1 MAEKGIFIAENM
13 ASTTV
18 GSLLRSAVDAT
29 DGTLL
34 ARENGSIVK
43 LNGLVD
49 GENNLYKAISVTAA
63 TDVIYFVDG
72 VVLDPDEH
80 ITKGLDD
87 YEVPAGKEFRVRK
100 PMVGDIFSV
109 SEKCIS
115 GLKEGEV
122 VEMTASGLAKKDG
135 GTANTSF
142 EAKVIKEWVFGARG
156 IAMLR
161 LEVLTV
167 A

>member
-18 GSLLRSAVDAT
+18 GSLLRSAVDT
-29 DGTLL
+29 TKV
-34 ARENGSIVK
+34 RENGSIVA
-43 LNGLVD
+43 LDGLVA
-49 GENNLYKAISVTAA
+49 GENNLYKAVDISAA

-80 ITKGLDD
+80 VTKGLDD
-87 YEVPAGKEFRVRK
+87 YVVPIGKEFRVRK

-109 SEKCIS
+109 SEKCIP
-115 GLKEGEV
+115 GLKLGEV
-122 VEMTASGLAKKDG
+122 VEMTSAGLAKKNG
-135 GTANTSF
+135 GTSNTSF
-142 EAKVIKEWVFGARG
+142 EAKVIKEWVFGSRT
-156 IAMLR
+156 IDMLR
-161 LEVLTV
+161 LEVITV

>member
-18 GSLLRSAVDAT
+18 GSLLRSAVDDT
-29 DGTLL
+29 K
-34 ARENGSIVK
+34 ARENGSIVA
-43 LNGLVD
+43 LNGLVT
-49 GENNLYKAISVTAA
+49 GENNLYKAVDIAAA

-80 ITKGLDD
+80 VIKGLDE
-87 YEVPAGKEFRVRK
+87 YEIPIGKEFRVRK

-109 SEKCIS
+109 SEKCIT

-122 VEMTASGLAKKDG
+122 VEMTASGLAKKTS

-142 EAKVIKEWVFGARG
+142 EAKVIKEWVFGSRA
-156 IAMLR
+156 IDMLR

>member
-29 DGTLL
+29 SGTLL

-80 ITKGLDD
+80 VTKGLDD

-100 PMVGDIFSV
+100 PMVGDIFSI
-109 SEKCIS
+109 SEKHIA
-115 GLKEGEV
+115 GLTKDDV
-122 VEMTASGLAKKDG
+122 VEMTDSGLAKKTT

-142 EAKVIKEWVFGARG
+142 TAKVIDKWVFGARA
-156 IAMLR
+156 INMIR